1 MSTRA
6 KLPDTILELYHLK
19 RVALSDH
26 VMSPKELDKL
36 RYFEYPR
43 LTDVLYKRTDTFA
56 GREIHKVDWNVS
68 GGSIKVPKLTFF
80 GDDMPGAITTPD
92 YF

>member
-1 MSTRA
+1 MRA

-26 VMSPKELDKL
+26 SLNPAELNKL

-56 GREIHKVDWNVS
+56 GRELHSVEWNIS
-68 GGSIKVPKLTFF
+68 GGSIKVPKFSFL
-80 GDDMPGAITTPD
+80 GDDFNGVQTTPD